1 MAEMAVDNLL
11 AGLRGEEMPHQV
23 NVVTPRAP

>member
-1 MAEMAVDNLL
+1 MAVDNLL

-23 NVVTPRAP
+23 NKVTPRGS